1 MLSLIFLIVA
11 LVLFII
17 AAIGVPVPSRINL
30 VAAGL
35 AFLVAAQLVAG
46 YGK

>member
-1 MLSLIFLIVA
+1 MIALVLLIVA

-17 AAIGVPVPSRINL
+17 AAIGVVTGKFSL

-35 AFLVAAQLVAG
+35 AFLTGAFIAQHFGV
-46 YGK
+46 